1 MNNKHPLNKN
11 DLITFIVQNSS
22 IARRSELEPLSIET
36 LVIYK
41 VQLEINLYKKLSLNK
56 NKRNKI

>member
-1 MNNKHPLNKN
+1 MNPKHSLNKN
-11 DLITFIVQNSS
+11 ELITFIVQNSS
-22 IARRSELEPLSIET
+22 IARRSELELLSIET

-41 VQLEINLYKKLSLNK
+41 VQLEIDQYKKSSLNK